1 MTTRWMA
8 LVFGALA
15 LGSAS
20 AHAQQASPPDM
31 FLHGVPAGTA
41 TATTIQLSLA
51 DAIGRGLDR
60 NLAVILQQSRSSH
73 SEGQRERDLSAL
85 LPQVFG
91 GVRQS
96 AQIVNLAAFGF
107 TGFEGV
113 PQVIGPFGVFDA
125 RVFLNT
131 PLYDAAALGTYH
143 ESKALAIAETH
154 ADRNIRELVVLA
166 VGSVY
171 LEAVADEARVTSS
184 KSQVATAEA
193 LARLAEDQRAAGV
206 VAGIDVLRQQVE
218 LESARARLITAQNAL
233 EKQKLK
239 LARAI
244 GLPLDQQFELGDHP
258 TYTPA
263 PPITLEAALATAYAT
278 REDLRTAQ
286 ARVDA
291 ANAAVQSARGNSLPS
306 VHLDADYG
314 GLGSS
319 VSTVERTFTVAADVR
334 VPIFDGGSTRGKVTQ
349 ADADLKARQSELDD
363 LRAGVRADVTAA
375 LLDLQAADAGV
386 QVARSA
392 RALATQQLEQAQD
405 RVRAGVT
412 NTIELAQAQEEEVI
426 ATERYISSVHAHLL
440 AKAAMA
446 RALGQVQ
453 QRFLQLVGGQQ

>member
-1 MTTRWMA
+1 MTLA
-8 LVFGALA
+8 LAAVA
-15 LGSAS
+15 LGSTTAR
-20 AHAQQASPPDM
+20 AQTTSPPDM
-31 FLHGVPAGTA
+31 FLHGVPSGSA
-41 TATTIQLSLA
+41 TTTTIQLSLA
-51 DAIGRGLDR
+51 DAISRGLDH
-60 NLAVILQQSRSSH
+60 NLAVILQQSRSTT

-96 AQIVNLAAFGF
+96 AQVVNLAAFGF
-107 TGFEGV
+107 SGFAGL

-125 RVFLNT
+125 RVFLTT
-131 PLYDAAALGTYH
+131 PLYDAVASGTYQ
-143 ESKALAIAETH
+143 ESKSLATADTH

-171 LEAVADEARVTSS
+171 LEAVADEARVSSS
-184 KSQVATAEA
+184 KSQVATADA
-193 LARLAEDQRAAGV
+193 LARLAEDQRSAGV
-206 VAGIDVLRQQVE
+206 IAGIDVLRQQVE

-244 GLPLDQQFELGDHP
+244 GLPLDQAFELADHP

-263 PPITLEAALATAYAT
+263 PPMTLDAALSIAYAT
-278 REDLRTAQ
+278 REDLRSAE
-286 ARVDA
+286 ARVEA
-291 ANAAVQSARGNSLPS
+291 AAASMRSARGNSLPS
-306 VHLDADYG
+306 LHFDADYG

-319 VSTVERTFTVAADVR
+319 VSTVERTYTVAADVR
-334 VPIFDGGSTRGKVTQ
+334 VPVFDGGSTRGKVMQ
-349 ADADLKARQSELDD
+349 ADADLKARQSELED
-363 LRAGVRADVTAA
+363 LRAGVRMDVTAA
-375 LLDLQAADAGV
+375 LLDLQATDAGV
-386 QVARSA
+386 QVAQSA
-392 RALATQQLEQAQD
+392 RTLATRQLEQAQD

-412 NTIELAQAQEEEVI
+412 NTIELAQAQEDEVI
-426 ATERYISSVHAHLL
+426 ATERYIASVHAHLL

>member
-1 MTTRWMA
+1 MTTQRIA
-8 LVFGALA
+8 LAVAALA
-15 LGSAS
+15 LGSSTAG
-20 AHAQQASPPDM
+20 AQTTSPPES
-31 FLHGVPAGTA
+31 FLHGVPSGTA
-41 TATTIQLSLA
+41 TTTTIQLSLA
-51 DAIGRGLDR
+51 DAIARGLDQ

-73 SEGQRERDLSAL
+73 SEGQRERDLAAL
-85 LPQVFG
+85 LPHVSG

-96 AQIVNLAAFGF
+96 GQVVNLAAFGF
-107 TGFEGV
+107 TGFAGL

-125 RVFLNT
+125 RLFLST
-131 PLYDAAALGTYH
+131 PLYDAVALGTYQ
-143 ESKALAIAETH
+143 ESKGLVSAESH
-154 ADRNIRELVVLA
+154 GDRNIRELVVLA

-171 LEAVADEARVTSS
+171 LEAVADEARVASS

-218 LESARARLITAQNAL
+218 LESARARLITAQSAL

-244 GLPLDQQFELGDHP
+244 GLPLEQSFELADHP
-258 TYTPA
+258 SYAPA
-263 PPITLEAALATAYAT
+263 PPMTLEVALATAYAT
-278 REDLRTAQ
+278 REDLRSAE

-291 ANAAVQSARGNSLPS
+291 ANGALRSARGNSLPS
-306 VHLDADYG
+306 LHVDADYG

-319 VSTVERTFTVAADVR
+319 VSTVERTYTVAADVR

-349 ADADLKARQSELDD
+349 ADADLKARQSELED
-363 LRAGVRADVTAA
+363 LRAGVRMDVTAA
-375 LLDLQAADAGV
+375 LLDLQATDAAV
-386 QVARSA
+386 QVAQSA
-392 RALATQQLEQAQD
+392 RTLATRQLEQAQD

-412 NTIELAQAQEEEVI
+412 NTIELAQAQEDEVV

>member
-1 MTTRWMA
+1 MTTRGIVLTLA
-8 LVFGALA
+8 GLA
-15 LGSAS
+15 LGSAT
-20 AHAQQASPPDM
+20 ARAQTSPPDM
-31 FLHGVPAGTA
+31 FLHGVPSGA
-41 TATTIQLSLA
+41 ATTTAIQLSLA
-51 DAIGRGLDR
+51 DAIARGLDH
-60 NLAVILQQSRSSH
+60 NLAVVLQQSRSTS
-73 SEGQRERDLSAL
+73 SEGQREKDLAAL
-85 LPQVFG
+85 LPHVFG

-96 AQIVNLAAFGF
+96 AQVVNLAAFGF
-107 TGFEGV
+107 TGFAGL

-125 RVFLNT
+125 RVFLQT
-131 PLYDAAALGTYH
+131 PLYDPAALGTYQ
-143 ESKALAIAETH
+143 ESKALATAETH
-154 ADRNIRELVVLA
+154 GDRNIRELVVLA

-171 LEAVADEARVTSS
+171 LEAVADEARVSSS

-233 EKQKLK
+233 EKQKLR

-244 GLPLDQQFELGDHP
+244 GLPLEQPFELADHP
-258 TYTPA
+258 SYTPA
-263 PPITLEAALATAYAT
+263 PTMTIDVALATAFAT
-278 REDLRTAQ
+278 REDLRSAE

-291 ANAAVQSARGNSLPS
+291 ATASVRSARGNSLPS
-306 VHLDADYG
+306 LHFDADYG

-319 VSTVERTFTVAADVR
+319 VSTVERTYTVAADVR
-334 VPIFDGGSTRGKVTQ
+334 VPIFDGGSTRGKVVQ
-349 ADADLKARQSELDD
+349 ADADLKARQSELED
-363 LRAGVRADVTAA
+363 LRAGVRMDVTSA

-386 QVARSA
+386 QVAQSA
-392 RALATQQLEQAQD
+392 RTLATRQLEQAQD

-412 NTIELAQAQEEEVI
+412 NTIELSQAQEAEVI